1 MQRILSS
8 FITISLRV
16 SIMSERSY
24 YSLPDHSSMIQGSRV
39 FCSQASYFLLRL
51 SRALYSTMIKNAGN
65 SAFLVSALVAHSIN
79 NKKKTETDVD
89 RLMQESSF
97 NNSSWSLFIYRK
109 HNNDIRTQTLILIV
123 YVCCRL
129 HCVCRKSNSQINFV
143 ILAILQ

>member
-1 MQRILSS
+1 MPPQAKNPRYGPASSGLVQGQGQKKKNENIQQRILSS

-65 SAFLVSALVAHSIN
+65 SAFSVSALVAHSIN

-109 HNNDIRTQTLILIV
+109 HNNDIRT
-123 YVCCRL
+123 
-129 HCVCRKSNSQINFV
+129 
-143 ILAILQ
+143 